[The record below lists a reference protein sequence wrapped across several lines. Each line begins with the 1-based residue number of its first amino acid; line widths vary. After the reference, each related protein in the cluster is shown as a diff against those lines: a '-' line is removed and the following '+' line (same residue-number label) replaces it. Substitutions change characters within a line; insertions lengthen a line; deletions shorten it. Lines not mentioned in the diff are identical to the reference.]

1 MSIDPRITAVELYE
15 LARNRDLWSPEFF
28 YDLEQHGEAWLEL
41 RDWCLAA
48 RGVQNLAEIPDP
60 PALPAELAEKAQSR
74 SFFSRVR
81 GPKTK
86 SSKAPDAGVAPAPKH
101 RHKRKRPSTQKQAF
115 TPPLSSQGSLLES
128 VPLPAIIVGGVV
140 ALFLVIFVVAQLTG
154 SEHPQPAP
162 DVADG
167 AASGSADTPNSGAPI
182 SDDDMG
188 ATEQSGQGSPAAS
201 ASGTLTAGGQAFSCT
216 AKKTEVSCAGENSMG
231 QLGNADITSAHLFT
245 FYLPT
250 AIHALAA
257 GDDFVCAATSTEV
270 WCWGDNRWGQSGHGT
285 AETAA
290 PQPVIGVP
298 GGDITGL
305 AAGRAHACAL
315 TKDRGVWCWGVNTAH
330 QVSDSDETYMAPTQI
345 PGTEK
350 MTITSIEAA
359 NFTTFAHTASGESWA
374 WGDNTRHQITSDDTP
389 YLPMTQLTKPTSGTG
404 DFGRTASP
412 KASAGMTAPTGTSG
426 QRSE

>member
-60 PALPAELAEKAQSR
+60 PAPPAELAEKAQSR

-86 SSKAPDAGVAPAPKH
+86 SPKAPGAGEPAPT
-101 RHKRKRPSTQKQAF
+101 KRKRKHKRPSAQKQAF
-115 TPPLSSQGSLLES
+115 TPPLSARGSLLES

-140 ALFLVIFVVAQLTG
+140 ALFLVIFAIAQLTG
-154 SEHPQPAP
+154 SERPKPAP
-162 DVADG
+162 DGADG
-167 AASGSADTPNSGAPI
+167 VASGSVDAPSSGAAI
-182 SDDDMG
+182 NNSDMG
-188 ATEQSGQGSPAAS
+188 TPAHSGA
-201 ASGTLTAGGQAFSCT
+201 LTAGGQAFSCT
-216 AKKTEVSCAGENSMG
+216 AKDTEVSCAGENSMG
-231 QLGNADITSAHLFT
+231 QLGNADIASAHLFT

-250 AIHALAA
+250 VVHTLAA
-257 GDDFVCAATSTEV
+257 GDDFACAATATEV

-298 GGDITGL
+298 GGDINGL

-330 QVSDSDETYMAPTQI
+330 QVSNSDETYMTPTQI

-374 WGDNTRHQITSDDTP
+374 WGDNTRHQITSEDTP

-404 DFGRTASP
+404 DFGHTASP
-412 KASAGMTAPTGTSG
+412 KASAGMTASTGTTG